1 MTMKKILA
9 LLGLAAALALS
20 ACASQV
26 STLSAV
32 TTATVPI
39 SAAVT
44 AANTFDT
51 VVPAATA
58 YLQTCAIG
66 SNACASRAAV
76 APITKAVRAGI
87 LARKQVVSLALASCG
102 VAKPLP
108 ATLPAACA
116 STAIPA
122 TSYNTL
128 VSSYGTVKSILSL
141 YAVKSN

>member
-1 MTMKKILA
+1 MKKILA
-9 LLGLAAALALS
+9 ALGLCTALS
-20 ACASQV
+20 ACAPQV
-26 STLSAV
+26 STITAV

-51 VVPAATA
+51 VVPAATT
-58 YLQTCAIG
+58 YLATCTIG

-76 APITKAVRAGI
+76 APVAKAVRAGI

-102 VAKPLP
+102 VAEPLP
-108 ATLPAACA
+108 ATLPASCV
-116 STAIPA
+116 STTIPA

-128 VSSYGTVKSILSL
+128 VSSYGTLKGILSL
-141 YAVKSN
+141 YAVKAN